1 MIKRITHLLLIA
13 MTLTTVTLLCSCAST
28 KHVPDGQLLLDKV
41 KINILDKD
49 NAKNL
54 NKQELTNYLR
64 QTENHKVLGGLKMQ
78 LAIYNISGKDS
89 SNWFNKW
96 IRRVGTPPVIYD
108 STLTTASENQLQ
120 RALINKGYLKNT
132 VTSNVTLKPEKKK
145 AQVEYNITLNK
156 PYLIRSIAYDIPNDS
171 LREIILGDTTD
182 FPIKCQ
188 SALDHK
194 KLDDERELIVQRL
207 RNKGYYAFNKNYI
220 TFVADTAAGSH
231 DVDLT
236 LALSDKTQ
244 DLPHMP
250 HIDTHRQ
257 FYVRDVIFVTSYD
270 AVNMQNGVYG
280 DSTSYNGITVLYGED
295 RYIDKAILDENCFIR
310 PGTIY
315 NANDVDR
322 TYKALGRL
330 GIIKYINI
338 DMKAVGEV
346 DGHLLLDAYILLNR
360 DKSQTISFSLE
371 GTNSEGDLGFGIGA
385 DYQHRNIF
393 KGSEILNV
401 KFKASYESLSGD
413 LSGLINDNYSE
424 YSGDVGITF
433 PKFKMPFLR
442 DSFKRRIQASTE
454 FMTSFNYQER
464 PEYTRIIAGGGW
476 KYIWSERNNQM
487 RHTFNLIDLSYVYL
501 PKSKINF
508 LDSITNPLLRYS
520 YENHLIMRMGYTFY
534 KTNRRATNPLT
545 TVFQDNIYTVRAS
558 AETAG
563 NLLYGISHLI
573 GQKRE
578 ADDSYKVVGTRYSQY
593 VKLDGDFAITHY
605 INQRSSLAMHAGFG
619 IAVPYGNSTVLPFEK
634 RFYSGGANSVRG
646 WGVRTLGPGSF
657 DGKKAQNSFI
667 YQCGDIRLDL
677 NLEYRCKLF
686 WVLEL
691 GAFID
696 CGNVWTIKEYENQ
709 PGGVFKFSKF
719 FEQLA
724 LSYGLGLR
732 MDFTYFLVR
741 FDVGMKAHNPALGQE
756 HWPLV
761 HPSLKRDA
769 ELHFSIG
776 YPF

>member
-1 MIKRITHLLLIA
+1 MARTNRLMWIAALVLMIAPVVIS
-13 MTLTTVTLLCSCAST
+13 CSST
-28 KHVPDGQLLLDKV
+28 KHVPEGQFLLDKT
-41 KINILDKD
+41 KIIIDDKQNSED
-49 NAKNL
+49 L
-54 NKQELTNYLR
+54 NTQELVNYLR

-89 SNWFNKW
+89 TNWFNKW
-96 IRRVGTPPVIYD
+96 IRRVGSPPVIYD
-108 STLTTASENQLQ
+108 STLTMASENQLQ
-120 RALINKGYLKNT
+120 RALINKGYLK
-132 VTSNVTLKPEKKK
+132 SNVSSEVKLNPKKKK
-145 AQVEYNITLNK
+145 AEVNYNITLDQ
-156 PYLIRSIAYDIPNDS
+156 PYRIRSISYDIKDDS
-171 LREIILGDTTD
+171 LRALIMTD
-182 FPIKCQ
+182 SVEFPIKNQ
-188 SALDHK
+188 SLLDHN
-194 KLDDERELIVQRL
+194 KLDKEREMIVQRL
-207 RNKGYYAFNKNYI
+207 RNNGYYAFNKNYI
-220 TFVADTAAGSH
+220 TFVADTAQGSRE
-231 DVDLT
+231 VDLT
-236 LALSDKTQ
+236 LCLSEKVQ

-250 HIDTHRQ
+250 HFDTHRQ
-257 FYVRDVIFVTSYD
+257 FYVRDVIFVTNYD
-270 AVNMQNGVYG
+270 AVTMQNGVYG
-280 DSTSYNGITVLYGED
+280 DTATYNGITVLYGDD
-295 RYIDKAILDENCFIR
+295 RYIDKEILDENCFIR
-310 PGTIY
+310 PGSLY
-315 NANDVDR
+315 NAADVDR

-330 GIIKYINI
+330 GIIKFINI
-338 DMKAVGEV
+338 DMKAVGELDGTLWV
-346 DGHLLLDAYILLNR
+346 DAFVLLNR

-433 PKFKMPFLR
+433 PKFKMPFLK
-442 DSFKRRIQASTE
+442 DGFKRRIQASTE

-464 PEYTRIIAGGGW
+464 PEYTRIIAGAGW

-487 RHTFNLIDLSYVYL
+487 RNTFNLIDVSYVYL
-501 PKSKINF
+501 PKSKSNF

-534 KTNRRATNPLT
+534 KTNKKVANPLT
-545 TVFQDNIYTVRAS
+545 TVFQNNIYTLRAS

-563 NLLYGISHLI
+563 NLLYGISHLVN
-573 GQKRE
+573 QKRE
-578 ADDSYKVVGTRYSQY
+578 ADDSYKVFGTRYSQY
-593 VKLDGDFAITHY
+593 IKLDGDFSLTHY
-605 INQRSSLAMHAGFG
+605 ISQRSSIAMHAGFG

-696 CGNVWTIKEYENQ
+696 CGNIWTIREYEEQ
-709 PGGVFKFSKF
+709 PGGVFKIDKF
-719 FEQLA
+719 LEQLA

-732 MDFTYFLVR
+732 MDFTYFLLR
-741 FDVGMKAHNPALGQE
+741 FDVGMKAHNPASGQE
-756 HWPLV
+756 KWPLIS
-761 HPSLKRDA
+761 PSLKRDA
-769 ELHFSIG
+769 EIHFSVG

>member
-442 DSFKRRIQASTE
+442 ESFKRRIQASTE

-741 FDVGMKAHNPALGQE
+741 FDVGMKAHNPASGQE
-756 HWPLV
+756 HWPLI

>member
-49 NAKNL
+49 NAKDL

-220 TFVADTAAGSH
+220 TFVAHTAAGSH

-295 RYIDKAILDENCFIR
+295 R
-310 PGTIY
+310 
-315 NANDVDR
+315 
-322 TYKALGRL
+322 
-330 GIIKYINI
+330 
-338 DMKAVGEV
+338 
-346 DGHLLLDAYILLNR
+346 
-360 DKSQTISFSLE
+360 
-371 GTNSEGDLGFGIGA
+371 
-385 DYQHRNIF
+385 
-393 KGSEILNV
+393 
-401 KFKASYESLSGD
+401 
-413 LSGLINDNYSE
+413 
-424 YSGDVGITF
+424 
-433 PKFKMPFLR
+433 
-442 DSFKRRIQASTE
+442 
-454 FMTSFNYQER
+454 
-464 PEYTRIIAGGGW
+464 
-476 KYIWSERNNQM
+476 
-487 RHTFNLIDLSYVYL
+487 
-501 PKSKINF
+501 
-508 LDSITNPLLRYS
+508 
-520 YENHLIMRMGYTFY
+520 
-534 KTNRRATNPLT
+534 
-545 TVFQDNIYTVRAS
+545 
-558 AETAG
+558 
-563 NLLYGISHLI
+563 
-573 GQKRE
+573 
-578 ADDSYKVVGTRYSQY
+578 
-593 VKLDGDFAITHY
+593 
-605 INQRSSLAMHAGFG
+605 
-619 IAVPYGNSTVLPFEK
+619 
-634 RFYSGGANSVRG
+634 
-646 WGVRTLGPGSF
+646 
-657 DGKKAQNSFI
+657 
-667 YQCGDIRLDL
+667 
-677 NLEYRCKLF
+677 
-686 WVLEL
+686 
-691 GAFID
+691 
-696 CGNVWTIKEYENQ
+696 
-709 PGGVFKFSKF
+709 
-719 FEQLA
+719 
-724 LSYGLGLR
+724 
-732 MDFTYFLVR
+732 
-741 FDVGMKAHNPALGQE
+741 
-756 HWPLV
+756 
-761 HPSLKRDA
+761 
-769 ELHFSIG
+769 
-776 YPF
+776 